1 MKKLLML
8 GAILALGTT
17 MAYGEGE
24 TTGKATA
31 DVKVIAEIVDDSF
44 IITDLDGKDIVL
56 DFQRIP
62 AKAYE
67 MDTARVKE
75 VSEGFKITYTGAGNF
90 SSGSGN
96 GVNLTFSLKGVDEAG
111 DSTAASTGTP
121 TVVTMRRQVTS
132 GDKGGEGND
141 IIKSNIFLGEYSA
154 KIAGNT
160 TVGQN
165 GKAFYVGQIG
175 GYITGSDLGEAAPAV
190 GHYEG
195 HAELKVTV
203 EAAGV

>member
-8 GAILALGTT
+8 GAILALVTT
-17 MAYGEGE
+17 MAYGAGTEGE
-24 TTGKATA
+24 ATA
-31 DVKVIAEIVDDSF
+31 DVKVIAEIVNDSF

-67 MDTARVKE
+67 MDAARVKE
-75 VSEGFKITYTGAGNF
+75 VSEGFKITYTGTGNF
-90 SSGSGN
+90 SSGEN

-121 TVVTMRRQVTS
+121 TVVTMRRQVTF
-132 GDKGGEGND
+132 GDKVGEGNN

-154 KIAGNT
+154 KIETGA
-160 TVGQN
+160 TVGQD

-175 GYITGSDLGEAAPAV
+175 GYITGDDLGESAPAV

-203 EAAGV
+203 AAVGA